1 MKSHKNLQFRMETID
16 NKPLSITTGNFNKH
30 DQGPGSVTILN
41 DRRSLNQDETDQI
54 L

>member
-1 MKSHKNLQFRMETID
+1 METVD
-16 NKPLSITTGNFNKH
+16 NKPLSITTGNFNKN
-30 DQGPGSVTILN
+30 DLGPGSVNILN